1 VPNSPTA
8 VTLKVR
14 RSDPEQGVGPTWAD
28 YRVPLLD
35 KITVLDALFYVVQ
48 KVDST
53 VSFRCACR
61 AAMCGSCGMMI
72 NGREGL
78 ACRIQLAGLGKT
90 VRVEPMRNMPVIK
103 DLAVDMEPFFD
114 KYQAVTPY
122 IVPRDNSQE
131 PAVIPPGSTLRDLID
146 DHLDCITC
154 GACYS
159 ACSIVA
165 SDPSYL
171 GPAALNRA
179 YCLTADVRD
188 AVREQRLQAVSGQH
202 GVWRCHSLYECTQV
216 CPKNLVPTRAI
227 RKLKRGEP
235 LAAR

>member
-1 VPNSPTA
+1 MPESPKS

-14 RSDPEQGVGPTWAD
+14 RYDPELDQPPAWD
-28 YRVPLLD
+28 EYRVPLLE

-48 KVDST
+48 NLDST

-61 AAMCGSCGMMI
+61 AAMCGTCGMVM

-78 ACRIQLAGLGKT
+78 ACRTQLSSLGKT
-90 VRVEPMRNMPVIK
+90 VRVEPLRNLPVIK
-103 DLAVDMEPFFD
+103 DLAVDMEPFFE

-122 IVPRDNSQE
+122 LVPAENATE
-131 PAVIPPGSTLRDLID
+131 PAIIPAGSALRDLID

-165 SDPSYL
+165 SDQNYL

-188 AVREQRLQAVSGQH
+188 AAREQRLEAVKGQH
-202 GVWRCHSLYECTQV
+202 GVWRCHSLFECAQV
-216 CPKNLVPTRAI
+216 CPKNLIPTRAI
-227 RKLKRGEP
+227 RKLKRG
-235 LAAR
+235 L

>member
-1 VPNSPTA
+1 MV
-8 VTLKVR
+8 
-14 RSDPEQGVGPTWAD
+14 
-28 YRVPLLD
+28 
-35 KITVLDALFYVVQ
+35 
-48 KVDST
+48 
-53 VSFRCACR
+53 
-61 AAMCGSCGMMI
+61 M

-90 VRVEPMRNMPVIK
+90 VKVEPMRNMPVIK

-159 ACSIVA
+159 ACSIIA

>member
-1 VPNSPTA
+1 
-8 VTLKVR
+8 L
-14 RSDPEQGVGPTWAD
+14 EPTWAD

-48 KVDST
+48 NVDST

-61 AAMCGSCGMMI
+61 AAMCGSCGMVM

-78 ACRIQLAGLGKT
+78 ACRIQLAGLGKM

-171 GPAALNRA
+171 GPAALPCLLLDGRCAGRGARA
-179 YCLTADVRD
+179 AASGGQRSARCLALPFTVR
-188 AVREQRLQAVSGQH
+188 VHPGLSE
-202 GVWRCHSLYECTQV
+202 
-216 CPKNLVPTRAI
+216 
-227 RKLKRGEP
+227 EP
-235 LAAR
+235 GPDSSDQEAEAR